1 MKHTRIPFVMCMVLL
16 CVACNSNESK
26 IIEFAG
32 QFAKAANIKD
42 TTTVYRN
49 YPSIKNYRFLLL
61 PDNLSAD
68 KITITFNNDEN
79 NYVASLNADKKLV
92 ITLDSIGTCRI
103 VDSYNVLKFDPKYN
117 EVATLAAIPISD
129 LSDMKKSSYAYM
141 LATYGDI
148 PEEVNKESNEDS
160 YVCIKDNA
168 EVRIGPGKE
177 YPVNYLSLELL
188 YECAGE
194 EYNGEVEK
202 QLLDKGYGTIIT
214 HIESLGIK
222 KNGYLYVLC
231 YEEGEGFGGDGW
243 VSEQHLRPICRICH
257 GEYEKIYNCRNCKGK
272 GYVDKMIK

>member
-26 IIEFAG
+26 IKEFAG

-42 TTTVYRN
+42 TTTVCRN

-117 EVATLAAIPISD
+117 EVATLA
-129 LSDMKKSSYAYM
+129 LT
-141 LATYGDI
+141 LATDI
-148 PEEVNKESNEDS
+148 FARVAVAVLECRRTLPVRFTIYQFSLINSTTILED
-160 YVCIKDNA
+160 I
-168 EVRIGPGKE
+168 
-177 YPVNYLSLELL
+177 LSIFRLL
-188 YECAGE
+188 R
-194 EYNGEVEK
+194 K
-202 QLLDKGYGTIIT
+202 
-214 HIESLGIK
+214 
-222 KNGYLYVLC
+222 
-231 YEEGEGFGGDGW
+231 
-243 VSEQHLRPICRICH
+243 
-257 GEYEKIYNCRNCKGK
+257 
-272 GYVDKMIK
+272 